1 MDDCHLSFIST
12 LIDLDFNNIPELDI
26 GNYFPTFKNK
36 FDMFKVD
43 TSYQNMKFRGL
54 AHVWR

>member
-1 MDDCHLSFIST
+1 MDDCHLTFIST
-12 LIDLDFNNIPELDI
+12 LIDLDFNNIPGLDI
-26 GNYFPTFKNK
+26 GNYFPTFKNN